1 MLDIRLYGEFR
12 KLTEHAKATD
22 ISKLDIPYI
31 EGETVDELLSRVG
44 IDPDRTGE
52 LLVNFSVAEF
62 HTVIPRD
69 SSRVA
74 IFPIGMVLLCG
85 ASHLKGHSYS
95 ELRDANVSYYGKPE
109 VS

>member
-1 MLDIRLYGEFR
+1 MLDVRLYGEFR
-12 KLTEHAKATD
+12 RLTEHANATD

-31 EGETVDELLSRVG
+31 EGETIDELLSRVG
-44 IDPDRTGE
+44 IEPDRTGE
-52 LLVNFSVAEF
+52 MLINFSVAEF

-74 IFPIGMVLLCG
+74 IFPVGMVLLCG

-95 ELRDANVSYYGKPE
+95 EYRGTNESYYGKPE

>member
-12 KLTEHAKATD
+12 SLTENSRATD
-22 ISKLDIPYI
+22 ISRLDLTYI
-31 EGETVDELLSRVG
+31 EGETVEKLLQRIG
-44 IDPDRTGE
+44 IEPDRTGE
-52 LLVNFSVAEF
+52 LLVNFAVAEF

-69 SSRVA
+69 ESRVA
-74 IFPIGMVLLCG
+74 IFPTGMVLLCG

-95 ELRDANVSYYGKPE
+95 KLRSSNESYYGKPE